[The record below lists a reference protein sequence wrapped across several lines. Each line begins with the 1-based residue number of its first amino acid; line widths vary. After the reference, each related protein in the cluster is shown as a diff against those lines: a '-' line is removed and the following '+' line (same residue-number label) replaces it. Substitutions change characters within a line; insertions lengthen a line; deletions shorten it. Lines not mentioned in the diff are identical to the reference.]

1 MNKSLGL
8 LLCGS
13 IPTLAL
19 PGCGIQPQNDNRP
32 NVLVI
37 LLDDAGYNDF
47 GFMGCPDLQTPN
59 IDSLAHSGVIF
70 SDAHVSASV
79 SGPSRCGLLTG
90 RYQQRNGYECNLG
103 GKLGM
108 GLDEETMGD
117 IFSRHGYHTACIGK
131 WHQGDAPE
139 YHPNR
144 RGFEH
149 FYGFISGGR
158 SYFYRP
164 GREDR
169 PGDIHNLQVNGTQ
182 IRFDGYLTD
191 VLANEAASYIEKSA
205 GSDAPFLMYLAFNAV
220 HTPLEAT
227 AEDLARFEGHPRQKL
242 AAMTWA
248 VDRGIGKVVEALKAT
263 GKFDN
268 TLIFFLSDN
277 GGAHNNQS
285 RNTPLKG
292 FKGNKFE
299 GGHRVPFFLVY
310 GDRFKGRY
318 EGLSSSLDILPTAMA
333 AAGIAPGDTKNPL
346 DGTNLLPYLRDEKRG
361 DPHQMLFWRKNNQA
375 AVRMGGY
382 KYIRVK
388 GVGERL
394 YDLRNNLQEDCDLCD
409 SKPEIRTQMSDSLD
423 SWQSQLVNPVL
434 WDEGAW
440 EEVNIDI
447 HRNLMN
453 NRPVDCYTPAEY
465 KAKHGRKSGKRAE

>member
-1 MNKSLGL
+1 MNKTLGL

-13 IPTLAL
+13 IPAFTLS
-19 PGCGIQPQNDNRP
+19 GCGAQPRNGDRP

-47 GFMGCPDLQTPN
+47 GFMGCPDLPTPH
-59 IDSLAHSGVIF
+59 IDSLAHSGVILT
-70 SDAHVSASV
+70 DAHVSASV

-90 RYQQRNGYECNLG
+90 RYQQRGGYECNLG

-108 GLDEETMGD
+108 GLGEETIGD
-117 IFSRHGYHTACIGK
+117 IFSRNGYHTACFGK

-149 FYGFISGGR
+149 FFGFISGSR

-164 GREDR
+164 ERDDR
-169 PGDIHNLQVNGTQ
+169 PGNTRNLQLNGRQ
-182 IRFDGYLTD
+182 MAFEGYMTD
-191 VLANEAASYIEKSA
+191 VLADAAAAYIKEQA
-205 GSDAPFLMYLAFNAV
+205 AQEDPFMIYLAFNAV

-227 AEDLARFEGHPRQKL
+227 AEDLARFEGHPRQQL

-248 VDRGIGKVVEALKAT
+248 VDRGIGKVVEALKTT
-263 GKFDN
+263 GAFDH

-277 GGAHNNQS
+277 GGAHNNLS

-299 GGHRVPFFLVY
+299 GGHRVPFFVVY

-318 EGLSSSLDILPTAMA
+318 DALASSLDILPTAMA
-333 AAGIAPGDTKNPL
+333 AAGIDPADTKNPL
-346 DGTNLLPYLRDEKRG
+346 DGTNLLPCLSGENPDA
-361 DPHQMLFWRKNNQA
+361 PHEFLYWRKNNQA
-375 AVRMGGY
+375 AVRMGRY

-394 YDLRNNLQEDCDLCD
+394 YDLGETLREDCDLCD
-409 SKPEIRTQMSDSLD
+409 SLPGIRRRMSDSLD
-423 SWQSQLVNPVL
+423 HWQTELVNPVL

-440 EEVNIDI
+440 EAVNIDI

-453 NRPVDCYTPAEY
+453 NRPVDCFTPAEFR
-465 KAKHGRKSGKRAE
+465 AKYGERPK

>member
-1 MNKSLGL
+1 MNKTLGM

-13 IPTLAL
+13 IPAFTLS
-19 PGCGIQPQNDNRP
+19 GCGIQHHDDKRP

-47 GFMGCPDLQTPN
+47 GFMGCPDLRTPN
-59 IDSLAHSGVIF
+59 IDSLAHSGVIL

-103 GKLGM
+103 NKLGM

-117 IFSRHGYHTACIGK
+117 IFSRNGYHTACIGK
-131 WHQGDAPE
+131 WHQGDTPE

-164 GREDR
+164 RNEDR
-169 PGDIHNLQVNGTQ
+169 PGDVHNLQLNGTQ
-182 IRFDGYLTD
+182 ITFDGYLTD
-191 VLANEAASYIEKSA
+191 VLADEAASYIEKSA
-205 GSDAPFLMYLAFNAV
+205 DTDAPFLMYLAFNAV

-227 AEDLARFEGHPRQKL
+227 DEDMARFDGHPRQKL

-248 VDRGIGKVVEALKAT
+248 VDRGIGKVVQALKAT
-263 GKFDN
+263 GEFDN

-299 GGHRVPFFLVY
+299 GGHRVPFFVVY
-310 GDRFKGRY
+310 GDRFKGSY
-318 EGLSSSLDILPTAMA
+318 DGLSSSLDILPTAMA
-333 AAGIAPGDTKNPL
+333 AAGIDLNSTKNPL
-346 DGTNLLPYLRDEKRG
+346 DGTNLLPYLSGEKSG
-361 DPHQMLFWRKNNQA
+361 DPHEILFWRKNNQA
-375 AVRMGGY
+375 AVRMGDY
-382 KYIRVK
+382 KYIRVN

-394 YDLRNNLQEDCDLCD
+394 YNLRDNLQEDCDLCA
-409 SKPEIRTQMSDSLD
+409 SEPKIRARMSDSLD
-423 SWQSQLVNPVL
+423 SWQSELVNPVL

-440 EEVNIDI
+440 EAVNIDI
-447 HRNLMN
+447 HQNLMN
-453 NRPVDCYTPAEY
+453 NRPVDCYTPADFRAKY
-465 KAKHGRKSGKRAE
+465 GKKGGKKAE

>member
-1 MNKSLGL
+1 MKNSLKL
-8 LLCGS
+8 LLCGA
-13 IPTLAL
+13 IPVSMLS
-19 PGCGIQPQNDNRP
+19 GCNSGNNGNDRP
-32 NVLVI
+32 NILVI

-47 GFMGCPDLQTPN
+47 GFMGCPDLLTPH

-108 GLDEETMGD
+108 GLGEETMGD
-117 IFSRHGYHTACIGK
+117 IFTRNGYHTVCIGK

-164 GREDR
+164 GQDDR
-169 PGDIHNLQVNGTQ
+169 PGNTHNLQNDGTQ

-191 VLANEAASYIEKSA
+191 VLADEAAACIEKNA
-205 GSDAPFLMYLAFNAV
+205 GADKPFLMYLAFNAV
-220 HTPLEAT
+220 HTPMEAT
-227 AEDLARFEGHPRQKL
+227 AEDLARFDGHPRQKL

-248 VDRGIGKVVEALKAT
+248 VDRGIGKVVQALKKT
-263 GKFDN
+263 GEFDN

-318 EGLSSSLDILPTAMA
+318 DGLSSSLDILPTAMA
-333 AAGIAPGDTKNPL
+333 AAGIDPAGTKNPL
-346 DGTNLLPYLRDEKRG
+346 DGTDLLPYLRGEKSG
-361 DPHQMLFWRKNNQA
+361 DPHEMLFWRKNNQA

-394 YDLRNNLQEDCDLCD
+394 YDLRDNLQEDCDLCA
-409 SKPEIRTQMSDSLD
+409 SKPEIRARMSDSLD
-423 SWQSQLVNPVL
+423 GWQSELVNPVL
-434 WDEGAW
+434 WDEGNW
-440 EEVNIDI
+440 EAVNIDI

-453 NRPVDCYTPAEY
+453 NQPVDCHTPAEFR
-465 KAKHGRKSGKRAE
+465 AKYGRKSR